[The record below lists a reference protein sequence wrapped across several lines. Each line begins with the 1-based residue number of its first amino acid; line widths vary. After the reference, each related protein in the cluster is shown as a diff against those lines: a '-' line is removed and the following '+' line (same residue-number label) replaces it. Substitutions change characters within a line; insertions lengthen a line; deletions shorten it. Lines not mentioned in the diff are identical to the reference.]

1 MTLSLPT
8 ADAIPDQIG
17 RYTLLSRLAI
27 GGMAELFLA
36 RVQGLEGFEKVVVLK
51 RILPHLVTDE
61 DFVRMFLTEARL
73 AARLDHPNV
82 VHVHDIGR
90 EDGEYFFTMEYLH
103 GEDLRRLLSGVR
115 DQGMRLPLRHALSI
129 VTQVAAGLHFAHEQ
143 VGFDGEPLGIVHRDV
158 SPSNVIVTYPG
169 AVKVVDF
176 GIAKAAGPTHAS
188 RLSSLKGK
196 ASYMSPEQCKA
207 RPLDRRSDVFSI
219 GLLLFELV
227 TGAPA
232 FVAGNDLAVLNRVA
246 RADVPDPRMVWP
258 ACPDALREI
267 IERAVAARP
276 EDRYPTALAMQLDLE
291 AFAHESRVPLSSAAL
306 GQFMLEVFGE
316 RPLPWLVDERKPD
329 ATPVPVREA
338 TAATRAKPM
347 PMALDVARLEETF
360 VVPSPREE
368 TVVAEIPADP
378 ETQPAHRINPSG
390 GTEKVHR
397 DALPGARPVAPVA
410 PMAEASASGRGRRW
424 IGFVA
429 VAVVLAGGAAA
440 FTLMDSSEAPV
451 EARESV
457 PEARPEPQPVAT
469 PTAKQAEAELAVA
482 EPEPAAEPE
491 PEPEPEATQG
501 EPEPELQ
508 LDEHPEPEP
517 PRVESKPRSSPRPKS
532 SPKSP
537 PKSSPKAK
545 PPTKPTP
552 PVDGP
557 KHSRPNAPAND
568 DPDGLLPY

>member
-1 MTLSLPT
+1 MTVSLPT
-8 ADAIPDQIG
+8 ADALPQRIG
-17 RYTLLSRLAI
+17 RYSLLQRLAI

-36 RVQGLEGFEKVVVLK
+36 RVSGLEGFEKVVVLK
-51 RILPHLVTDE
+51 RILPHLVADE
-61 DFVRMFLTEARL
+61 DFVRMFVTEARL

-103 GEDLRRLLSGVR
+103 GEDLRRLLSTVR
-115 DQGMRLPLRHALSI
+115 DKGMRLPLRHALSI

-158 SPSNVIVTYPG
+158 SPSNVIVTYAG

-258 ACPDALREI
+258 QCPDALRAI

-276 EDRYPTALAMQLDLE
+276 DDRYPTALKMQLDLE
-291 AFAHESRVPLSSAAL
+291 AFAHEARVPLSSAAL
-306 GQFMLEVFGE
+306 GQFMQQIFGE
-316 RPLPWLVDERKPD
+316 RPLPWLTDERKPETG
-329 ATPVPVREA
+329 AAPVREA

-347 PMALDVARLEETF
+347 LREIEAPPIEETF

-368 TVVAEIPADP
+368 TVVVDALTESSTEPV
-378 ETQPAHRINPSG
+378 HRIDPTGTG

-397 DALPGARPVAPVA
+397 NALPVPVPLCLC
-410 PMAEASASGRGRRW
+410 P
-424 IGFVA
+424 
-429 VAVVLAGGAAA
+429 LC
-440 FTLMDSSEAPV
+440 
-451 EARESV
+451 
-457 PEARPEPQPVAT
+457 
-469 PTAKQAEAELAVA
+469 
-482 EPEPAAEPE
+482 
-491 PEPEPEATQG
+491 
-501 EPEPELQ
+501 
-508 LDEHPEPEP
+508 
-517 PRVESKPRSSPRPKS
+517 
-532 SPKSP
+532 
-537 PKSSPKAK
+537 
-545 PPTKPTP
+545 
-552 PVDGP
+552 
-557 KHSRPNAPAND
+557 
-568 DPDGLLPY
+568 

>member
-1 MTLSLPT
+1 MTVSLPT
-8 ADAIPDQIG
+8 ADALPQRIG
-17 RYTLLSRLAI
+17 RYSLLARLAI

-51 RILPHLVTDE
+51 RILPHLVADE

-103 GEDLRRLLSGVR
+103 GEDLRRVLSTVR
-115 DQGMRLPLRHALSI
+115 AKGMRLPLRHALSV

-158 SPSNVIVTYPG
+158 SPSNVIVTYAG

-258 ACPDALREI
+258 QCPDPLRAI

-276 EDRYPTALAMQLDLE
+276 EDRYPTALEMQLDLE
-291 AFAHESRVPLSSAAL
+291 AFAHEARVPLSNAAL
-306 GQFMLEVFGE
+306 GQFMQEIFGE
-316 RPLPWLVDERKPD
+316 RPLPWLTDERKP
-329 ATPVPVREA
+329 AKAPAPLREA

-347 PMALDVARLEETF
+347 LREIAAPPSEETF

-368 TVVAEIPADP
+368 TVVAAALIESTTEPV
-378 ETQPAHRINPSG
+378 HRIDPTGTG

-397 DALPGARPVAPVA
+397 NALPAPRPLPVVEPPRGSRRTWVGVLAVGA
-410 PMAEASASGRGRRW
+410 
-424 IGFVA
+424 
-429 VAVVLAGGAAA
+429 VLAGAATA
-440 FTLMDSSEAPV
+440 YAIVDDAKSPT
-451 EARESV
+451 EARES
-457 PEARPEPQPVAT
+457 EPQSEREVA
-469 PTAKQAEAELAVA
+469 AEQQRDAAPDPIPIPIPKPA
-482 EPEPAAEPE
+482 EPEVEPEPVAAVAPKPEPVSEPE
-491 PEPEPEATQG
+491 PEPEPPPRKPSAKAKSTQKTKPPA
-501 EPEPELQ
+501 EPEPS
-508 LDEHPEPEP
+508 DG
-517 PRVESKPRSSPRPKS
+517 
-532 SPKSP
+532 
-537 PKSSPKAK
+537 
-545 PPTKPTP
+545 
-552 PVDGP
+552 GP
-557 KHSRPNAPAND
+557 KHSRPDAPAND
-568 DPDGLLPY
+568 DPDALLPY